1 MLLFRAD
8 LWVGFGDCDCL
19 EHIFGWMYLFR
30 TNLWVRVPF
39 QNLFMGGCDCVEHI
53 NGKVCLFR
61 TYYGSM
67 WVNMAVQSTFM
78 DRFSLLEYI
87 YR

>member
-19 EHIFGWMYLFR
+19 EHIFEWMYLFR

-53 NGKVCLFR
+53 NG
-61 TYYGSM
+61 
-67 WVNMAVQSTFM
+67 
-78 DRFSLLEYI
+78 
-87 YR
+87 